1 MTGYT
6 AFVLMYNSMYI
17 IVVIIINIT
26 TTATTNII
34 VIIIYPLTAR
44 VVVAPPMI
52 SQPISSIF
60 FSVLHCPLGLA
71 ELQACPL
78 PNVVFPLLPLSALSS
93 SPFHLPRTMVLARP
107 NERET

>member
-60 FSVLHCPLGLA
+60 FSVLHCPLGLS
-71 ELQACPL
+71 ELQAC
-78 PNVVFPLLPLSALSS
+78 NRCWETAAHAIF
-93 SPFHLPRTMVLARP
+93 SPISGRISGF
-107 NERET
+107 